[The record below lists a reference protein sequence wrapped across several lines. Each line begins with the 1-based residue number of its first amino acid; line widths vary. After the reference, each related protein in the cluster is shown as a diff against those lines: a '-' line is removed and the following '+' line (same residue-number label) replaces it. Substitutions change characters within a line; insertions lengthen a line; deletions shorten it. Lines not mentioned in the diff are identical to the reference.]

1 MSSENYAFASSPQ
14 REAMLHFKEQTL
26 LNRTQLGSWL
36 SKLLAWSSG
45 FSSIKWRQ
53 WYELC
58 RDVIVEVKIPQ
69 SAYCLL
75 WYLAHIRHSK
85 HLFPVFLR
93 VFYQKTDL
101 FLIDPLRSWEMLFSW
116 LWHCFVSLDY
126 LLSDITVKLFN
137 IPVTVVSQQD
147 ASLSRTRA
155 YECQHRVCSVIK
167 ISDECNKKMQE

>member
-36 SKLLAWSSG
+36 SKLLAWSSD
-45 FSSIKWRQ
+45 FSSIKWKQ

-85 HLFPVFLR
+85 HIFPSFYVFSIMVGGRLVFHRSIKELR
-93 VFYQKTDL
+93 NAVLVALALLCQ
-101 FLIDPLRSWEMLFSW
+101 PW
-116 LWHCFVSLDY
+116 LSSVWHHCKIIQYTCDCGLSTRCKFVKDESLWMPTQSV
-126 LLSDITVKLFN
+126 LSNKN
-137 IPVTVVSQQD
+137 I
-147 ASLSRTRA
+147 RR
-155 YECQHRVCSVIK
+155 
-167 ISDECNKKMQE
+167 MQ